1 VAEVAVACLLE
12 DADDDDDAVDEL
24 LLLQPAIAPPSSKEL
39 AARPV
44 TTRIDRFAMRTPI
57 ESER

>member
-1 VAEVAVACLLE
+1 VAVDCLLE
-12 DADDDDDAVDEL
+12 DADDEDGVDDL
-24 LLLQPAIAPPSSKEL
+24 LLLHPAIAPPSSKEL